1 MKFGVMFV
9 NAGPFGEPKTLRHI
23 AETAER
29 CGFES
34 LWTVEHVVVPVA
46 MESKYP
52 YASDGNLPAGND
64 APLSDPIVALSFVA
78 GLTRTIKL
86 GTGILILPQRH
97 PIYTAKEV
105 ASLDHLSGGRV
116 LLGIGSGWLREE
128 FDAVDVPFNERGS
141 RTDEAIRA
149 LRLLWG
155 DQPSSFDGKHYSW
168 PAMWS
173 RPLPVQRP
181 GVPIIVGGH
190 SPAAAKRA
198 ARLGDGFFPITSARE
213 PESLPRLLAIMRAEC
228 ELIARK
234 PESIELTTGVF
245 ALDLDGAKRL
255 QDLGFSRIGVPPPG
269 FDEESITRGLET
281 FANDIVVKLG

>member
-9 NAGPFGEPKTLRHI
+9 NAGPFGEPEMLRHI

-34 LWTVEHVVVPVA
+34 LWAVEHVVVPVTL
-46 MESKYP
+46 ESKYP
-52 YASDGNLPAGND
+52 YAADGNLPAGND
-64 APLSDPIVALSFVA
+64 AAISDPLVALGFVA

-105 ASLDHLSGGRV
+105 ATIDRLSGGRM

-128 FDAVDVPFNERGS
+128 FEAVDVPFAERGS

-149 LRLLWG
+149 LRVLWAG
-155 DQPSSFDGKHYSW
+155 DPASFDGRHYSW
-168 PAMWS
+168 PAMFS

-181 GVPIIVGGH
+181 GVPIIIGGH

-198 ARLGDGFFPITSARE
+198 ARLGDGFFPIPSASE
-213 PESLPRLLAIMRAEC
+213 PDALPKLLGIMRDEC
-228 ELIARK
+228 ERIARK
-234 PESIELTTGVF
+234 PGSIELTTGVF
-245 ALDLDGAKRL
+245 HADLDGARKL
-255 QDLGFSRIGVPPPG
+255 EDLGFSRIAIPPPG
-269 FDEESITRGLET
+269 FDKEGITRGLET
-281 FANDIVVKLG
+281 FANQVASRMT